1 MFAIALRFFPA
12 ALVAVAALTS
22 TSCGSPSNRT
32 YTLSVPA
39 RSNATPWIAAA
50 GRFVAVAWGASA
62 GAQSDVYVA
71 VSRDEGRTFTEP
83 IRVNRDAGEARLN
96 GEQPPRVGLVPTATS
111 ADPILVVLWTAGR
124 DRTQIKSTVSRDGGG
139 TFEPPVSLESPEASG
154 ARGWAAL
161 TIDSSAKAHAVW
173 VDHREHSHGGT
184 SAGHSAH
191 QRTSQWDG
199 VAMAQ
204 KSALYYAAADG
215 SRPEQ
220 KLTGSICYCCK
231 TSLVAAGERT
241 LFAAWRHVYP
251 GNFRD
256 MAFAVS
262 HDQGASFSDPVR
274 VSEDGWS
281 INACPDDGP
290 ALAADSSGAAHIVW
304 PTVVNGPKPES
315 AIFYASTTDGR
326 TFSPRLR
333 IPTLGGSH
341 PRHPQIAIDKRGR
354 IVVAWDEMR
363 NGRRVAAA
371 RELTVGG
378 NQEPTFGDPLVIDPD
393 DSAEYPVLAS
403 TASGIAAA
411 WTSGRNA
418 TVVRVRLLALQ

>member
-1 MFAIALRFFPA
+1 
-12 ALVAVAALTS
+12 
-22 TSCGSPSNRT
+22 
-32 YTLSVPA
+32 
-39 RSNATPWIAAA
+39 
-50 GRFVAVAWGASA
+50 
-62 GAQSDVYVA
+62 

-83 IRVNRDAGEARLN
+83 VRVNRDAGEARLS
-96 GEQPPRVGLVPTATS
+96 GEQPPRVGLFPSAAS
-111 ADPILVVLWTAGR
+111 ADPVLVVLWTAR
-124 DRTQIKSTVSRDGGG
+124 RERPQIKSAVSRDGGK
-139 TFEPPVSLESPEASG
+139 TFEPPVSLESPQAAGE
-154 ARGWAAL
+154 RGWAAL

-173 VDHREHSHGGT
+173 VDHRDHSHSGA

-191 QRTSQWDG
+191 QSTVPLDG

-204 KSALYYAAADG
+204 KSALYYAAADT

-220 KLTGSICYCCK
+220 KLTGSVCYCCK
-231 TSLVAAGERT
+231 TSLTAAGDGT

-262 HDQGASFSDPVR
+262 HDHGGSFSDPVR

-290 ALAADSSGAAHIVW
+290 ALVADASGTAHIAW
-304 PTVVNGPKPES
+304 PTVVTGTKPES

-333 IPTLGGSH
+333 VPTLGGSH
-341 PRHPQIAIDKRGR
+341 PRHPQLAIGNRGR
-354 IVVAWDEMR
+354 IVVAWDEMLK
-363 NGRRVAAA
+363 GRRVAAV

-378 NQEPTFGDPLVIDPD
+378 NQRPTFGDPLIIDSD
-393 DSAEYPVLAS
+393 DSAVYPVLAS
-403 TASGIAAA
+403 TASGVAAA
-411 WTSGRNA
+411 WTSGSDS
-418 TVVRVRLLALQ
+418 TVVRVRLLPLQ